1 LKKGTANSIITPELS
16 LYYQPVTVMRSAMCF
31 TYPTGQAIPAFRL
44 DTEEGQKVKLKDKV
58 ALVTGAGSGMG
69 QAIAVLFAKEG
80 AKVSVVDMDAARGQK
95 TAGLIEQ
102 GKGQAQ
108 FVSADVAKASDV
120 EGMIKKTVAAY
131 GRLDI
136 LVNNAGVPMGPTP
149 IEEVT
154 EDLYESIMAVNIKSI
169 YLAAKYATPIMR
181 QQGGGIIINITSI
194 AGVRPRPGL
203 NVYCASKG
211 GAIVLTKALAIE
223 LAADNIR
230 VNSVGP
236 VATDTPM
243 LAKFIGEDKDYE
255 KGRERFISTIPL
267 GRLATPE
274 DIAYAAL
281 YLASSEASLV
291 TGVNLEVDGG
301 RGI

>member
-1 LKKGTANSIITPELS
+1 
-16 LYYQPVTVMRSAMCF
+16 VTKL
-31 TYPTGQAIPAFRL
+31 QAKEDALRL
-44 DTEEGQKVKLKDKV
+44 AGKV

-69 QAIAVLFAKEG
+69 QGIAVLFAKEG
-80 AKVSVVDMDAARGQK
+80 AKVSVVDINASAGQK
-95 TAGLIEQ
+95 TADLIKQ
-102 GKGQAQ
+102 TGADGQ
-108 FVSADVAKASDV
+108 FISADVARAQDV
-120 EGMIKKTVAAY
+120 EQMLKKTVTAY

-136 LVNNAGVPMGPTP
+136 IVNNAGVPMGPTP
-149 IEEVT
+149 IEEV
-154 EDLYESIMAVNIKSI
+154 EESLYDKIMAVNVKAI
-169 YLAAKYATPIMR
+169 YLAAKYATPIMKK
-181 QQGGGIIINITSI
+181 QGGGVIINITSI

-211 GAIVLTKALAIE
+211 GAIVLTKALAVE
-223 LAADNIR
+223 LAGDKIR

-236 VATDTPM
+236 VAADTPM

-255 KGRERFISTIPL
+255 AGKARFIATIPL

-274 DIAYAAL
+274 DIAQAAL
-281 YLASSEASLV
+281 YLASDEASLV

>member
-1 LKKGTANSIITPELS
+1 
-16 LYYQPVTVMRSAMCF
+16 M
-31 TYPTGQAIPAFRL
+31 
-44 DTEEGQKVKLKDKV
+44 KLKGKV

-80 AKVSVVDMDAARGQK
+80 AKVSVVDMDTARGQK
-95 TAGLIEQ
+95 TVGLIEQ
-102 GKGQAQ
+102 NKGHGQ
-108 FVSADVAKASDV
+108 FIKTDVASASDV
-120 EGMIKKTVAAY
+120 EDMIIKTVSTY

-149 IEEVT
+149 IDEVT
-154 EDLYESIMAVNIKSI
+154 EELYDRIMAVNVKSI
-169 YLAAKYATPIMR
+169 YLATKYVAPIMKR
-181 QQGGGIIINITSI
+181 QGEGVIINITSI

-230 VNSVGP
+230 VNSIGP
-236 VATDTPM
+236 VAADTPM
-243 LAKFIGEDKDYE
+243 LAKFIGEDKDFE
-255 KGRERFISTIPL
+255 EGRKRFIATIPL

-274 DIAYAAL
+274 DIAQAAL

-291 TGVNLEVDGG
+291 TGINLEIDGG

>member
-1 LKKGTANSIITPELS
+1 
-16 LYYQPVTVMRSAMCF
+16 
-31 TYPTGQAIPAFRL
+31 
-44 DTEEGQKVKLKDKV
+44 VKLKGKV

-69 QAIAVLFAKEG
+69 QAIAALFAREG
-80 AKVSVVDMDAARGQK
+80 AKVSVVDMDAARGQQ
-95 TAGLIEQ
+95 TVSLIEQ
-102 GKGQAQ
+102 AKGQGK
-108 FVSADVAKASDV
+108 FISADVSKSADV
-120 EGMIKKTVAAY
+120 EGMIKTTVAAY

-149 IEEVT
+149 IEEVS
-154 EDLYESIMAVNIKSI
+154 EDLYERIMAVNVKAI

-181 QQGGGIIINITSI
+181 QQGGGIIINVTSI

-211 GAIVLTKALAIE
+211 GAIVLTRALAIE

-230 VNSVGP
+230 VNSVSP
-236 VATDTPM
+236 VATDTSM

-255 KGRERFISTIPL
+255 KGREKFISTIPM

-274 DIAYAAL
+274 DIAQAAL

-291 TGVNLEVDGG
+291 TGINLEVDGG

>member
-1 LKKGTANSIITPELS
+1 
-16 LYYQPVTVMRSAMCF
+16 M
-31 TYPTGQAIPAFRL
+31 
-44 DTEEGQKVKLKDKV
+44 

-69 QAIAVLFAKEG
+69 QAITVLFAKEG
-80 AKVSVVDMDAARGQK
+80 AKVAAVDINATAGQK
-95 TAGLIEQ
+95 TVDLARKVGVE
-102 GKGQAQ
+102 GQ
-108 FVSADVAKASDV
+108 FITADVGKASDV
-120 EGMIKKTVAAY
+120 EQMIKKTVAAY

-136 LVNNAGVPMGPTP
+136 IVNNAGVPMGPTP
-149 IEEVT
+149 IEEV
-154 EDLYESIMAVNIKSI
+154 EESLYEKIMAVNVKAI
-169 YLAAKYATPIMR
+169 YLTAKYAAPIMQ
-181 QQGGGIIINITSI
+181 QQGGGVIINITSI

-223 LAADNIR
+223 LAGDKIR
-230 VNSVGP
+230 VNSIGP
-236 VATDTPM
+236 VAADTPM

-255 KGRERFISTIPL
+255 AGKARFIATIPL

-274 DIAYAAL
+274 DIAQAAL
-281 YLASSEASLV
+281 YLASDEASLV

>member
-1 LKKGTANSIITPELS
+1 MK
-16 LYYQPVTVMRSAMCF
+16 MR
-31 TYPTGQAIPAFRL
+31 
-44 DTEEGQKVKLKDKV
+44 LKDKV

-80 AKVSVVDMDAARGQK
+80 AKVSVVDMDTARGKK
-95 TAGLIEQ
+95 TVGLIEQ
-102 GKGQAQ
+102 NKGQGQ
-108 FVSADVAKASDV
+108 FISADVAKTSDV
-120 EGMIKKTVAAY
+120 EGMIKTTIAAY

-149 IEEVT
+149 IDEVA
-154 EDLYESIMAVNIKSI
+154 EDLYERIMAVNLKSI
-169 YLAAKYATPIMR
+169 YLAAKYVVPIMK
-181 QQGGGIIINITSI
+181 QQNGGVIINITSV
-194 AGVRPRPGL
+194 AGVRPRPGQ
-203 NVYCASKG
+203 NVYNASKG

-230 VNSVGP
+230 VNSISP
-236 VATDTPM
+236 VSTDTPM
-243 LAKFIGEDKDYE
+243 LTKFIGEDKDFE
-255 KGRERFISTIPL
+255 KGKERLIATIPL
-267 GRLATPE
+267 GRLATPD

-291 TGVNLEVDGG
+291 TGVNLQVDGG

>member
-1 LKKGTANSIITPELS
+1 
-16 LYYQPVTVMRSAMCF
+16 M
-31 TYPTGQAIPAFRL
+31 
-44 DTEEGQKVKLKDKV
+44 KLGGKV

-69 QAIAVLFAKEG
+69 CAVAVLFAKEG
-80 AKVSVVDMDAARGQK
+80 AKVSVVDIDPIRGQE
-95 TAGLIEQ
+95 TVDLIKQ
-102 GKGQAQ
+102 NGASGQ
-108 FVSADVAKASDV
+108 FISADVGKASEV
-120 EGMIKKTVAAY
+120 EQMIKATVDAY

-136 LVNNAGVPMGPTP
+136 LVNNAGVPMSFTP
-149 IEEVT
+149 IETVE
-154 EDLYESIMAVNIKSI
+154 EKLYDRIMAVNLKSI
-169 YLAAKYATPIMR
+169 YLACKYVTPIMKN
-181 QQGGGIIINITSI
+181 QGGGVVINTTSI

-223 LAADNIR
+223 LAPDNIR
-230 VNSVGP
+230 VNSIGP
-236 VATDTPM
+236 VAADTPM
-243 LAKFIGEDKDYE
+243 LTKFIGEDKDFE
-255 KGRERFISTIPL
+255 TGRAKFIATIPL

-281 YLASSEASLV
+281 YLVSDEASLV

>member
-1 LKKGTANSIITPELS
+1 
-16 LYYQPVTVMRSAMCF
+16 M
-31 TYPTGQAIPAFRL
+31 
-44 DTEEGQKVKLKDKV
+44 KLKGKV

-69 QAIAVLFAKEG
+69 RAIAILFAKEG
-80 AKVSVVDMDAARGQK
+80 AKVSVVDIDTDGGQE
-95 TAGLIEQ
+95 TVGLIKQ
-102 GKGQAQ
+102 NGAQ
-108 FVSADVAKASDV
+108 FISADVAKVLDA
-120 EGMIKKTVAAY
+120 ERMIKTTVDAY

-136 LVNNAGVPMGPTP
+136 LANNAGVPMGPTP
-149 IEEVT
+149 IDEVD
-154 EDLYESIMAVNIKSI
+154 ENLYDKIMAVNVKAI
-169 YLAAKYATPIMR
+169 YLSSKYVIPIMK
-181 QQGGGIIINITSI
+181 QQGGGVIINITSI

-223 LAADNIR
+223 LATHKIR
-230 VNSVGP
+230 VNSICP
-236 VATDTPM
+236 VAADTPM
-243 LAKFIGEDKDYE
+243 LAKFVGESKDFE
-255 KGRERFISTIPL
+255 KGRKAFIATIPL

-281 YLASSEASLV
+281 YLASDEASLV

>member
-1 LKKGTANSIITPELS
+1 
-16 LYYQPVTVMRSAMCF
+16 
-31 TYPTGQAIPAFRL
+31 
-44 DTEEGQKVKLKDKV
+44 VKLKGKV

-69 QAIAVLFAKEG
+69 QAIAILFAKEG
-80 AKVSVVDMDAARGQK
+80 AKISVVDMDTTRGQK
-95 TAGLIEQ
+95 TVGLIEQ
-102 GKGQAQ
+102 NKGQGQ
-108 FVSADVAKASDV
+108 FISTDVAKTSDV
-120 EGMIKKTVAAY
+120 ERMIKTTVAAY

-149 IEEVT
+149 IDEVS
-154 EDLYESIMAVNIKSI
+154 EDLYDRIMAVNVKSI
-169 YLAAKYATPIMR
+169 YLATKYVTPIMK
-181 QQGGGIIINITSI
+181 QQGGGVIINITSI

-223 LAADNIR
+223 LANDNIR
-230 VNSVGP
+230 VNSIGP

-243 LAKFIGEDKDYE
+243 LAKFIGEDKDFE

-267 GRLATPE
+267 GRLANPD

-291 TGVNLEVDGG
+291 TGINLEVDGG

>member
-1 LKKGTANSIITPELS
+1 
-16 LYYQPVTVMRSAMCF
+16 M
-31 TYPTGQAIPAFRL
+31 
-44 DTEEGQKVKLKDKV
+44 KLKGKV

-69 QAIAVLFAKEG
+69 QAIAALFAREG
-80 AKVSVVDMDAARGQK
+80 ARVSVVDIDPQ
-95 TAGLIEQ
+95 
-102 GKGQAQ
+102 KGQAAVDLIKKTGAAAQ
-108 FVSADVAKASDV
+108 FIKADVGNTEDV
-120 EGMIKKTVAAY
+120 AQMIKKTVDAG

-149 IEEVT
+149 ITEVD
-154 EDLYESIMAVNIKSI
+154 EDLYDQIMAVNVKAI
-169 YLAAKYATPIMR
+169 YLSAKYVTPIMKK
-181 QQGGGIIINITSI
+181 QGGGVMINITSI

-223 LAADNIR
+223 LAPDNIR
-230 VNSVGP
+230 VNSIGP
-236 VATDTPM
+236 VAADTPM
-243 LAKFIGEDKDYE
+243 LAKFIGEDKDFE
-255 KGRERFISTIPL
+255 AGRAKFISTIPL
-267 GRLATPE
+267 GRLANPD

-281 YLASSEASLV
+281 YLASDEASLV